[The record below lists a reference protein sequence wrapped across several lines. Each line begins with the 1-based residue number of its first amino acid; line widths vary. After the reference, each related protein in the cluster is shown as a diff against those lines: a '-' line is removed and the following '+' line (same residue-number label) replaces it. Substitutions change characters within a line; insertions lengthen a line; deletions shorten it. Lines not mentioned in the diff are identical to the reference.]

1 MHQVASQRHIKL
13 LSPQGG
19 RLPNA
24 FLYPEKVPAVLE
36 SSLSV
41 FNAGSLCVESSSYGP
56 CSQLAD
62 ITVVPVHSFVAE
74 TGEVSSERCWMDDG

>member
-1 MHQVASQRHIKL
+1 MASWRHIKL

-24 FLYPEKVPAVLE
+24 FLYPERVPAVLE

-41 FNAGSLCVESSSYGP
+41 FNAGPLCVESSRYGP
-56 CSQLAD
+56 CSPLAN
-62 ITVVPVHSFVAE
+62 ITVAPVHSFVAE
-74 TGEVSSERCWMDDG
+74 TGDVSSERCWMDDG

>member
-1 MHQVASQRHIKL
+1 MKL

-24 FLYPEKVPAVLE
+24 LLYPEKVPAVLE

-41 FNAGSLCVESSSYGP
+41 FNAGSLCVESSRHGP
-56 CSQLAD
+56 CSQLAN
-62 ITVVPVHSFVAE
+62 IMVVPVHSFVAE
-74 TGEVSSERCWMDDG
+74 TGEVSPKRCWMMMDEWMDQSKL

>member
-1 MHQVASQRHIKL
+1 MKL

-41 FNAGSLCVESSSYGP
+41 FNAGSLCVESSRYGP
-56 CSQLAD
+56 CSQLAN
-62 ITVVPVHSFVAE
+62 IMVVPVHSFVAE

>member
-1 MHQVASQRHIKL
+1 MKL

-41 FNAGSLCVESSSYGP
+41 FNAGSLCVESSRHGP
-56 CSQLAD
+56 CSQLAN
-62 ITVVPVHSFVAE
+62 IMVVPVHSFVAE
-74 TGEVSSERCWMDDG
+74 TGEVSPKRCWMMMDEWMDQSKL